1 MSNQCPAEGRCLR
14 FFSDQ
19 LYGRLFCTFLSQ
31 YIKILHRKCGI
42 IMVDTGSKS
51 LVSPILSL
59 VFCSTAYVVY
69 VFSMMQ
75 NDKNWVAIAALIYFL
90 PLFIDLIED
99 FESTNI
105 LQKKFFIFT
114 VFCVIIAVI
123 YTIALLSYLTMTED
137 GVNETPSVAFK
148 IFLSI
153 CPIVCIP
160 IKIYPVWLAIM
171 QRYKRQYPQ

>member
-1 MSNQCPAEGRCLR
+1 MSCRGKMFIL
-14 FFSDQ
+14 FSDP
-19 LYGRLFCTFLSQ
+19 LCGRFFCTFLSQ
-31 YIKILHRKCGI
+31 FIKIRHRKCGI
-42 IMVDTGSKS
+42 IMVASGSKS

-90 PLFIDLIED
+90 PLFIDLIEN
-99 FESTNI
+99 FENTKI
-105 LQKKFFIFT
+105 LQKKFFVFT
-114 VFCVIIAVI
+114 VGCVIIAALYI
-123 YTIALLSYLTMTED
+123 IALLSYLTMTED
-137 GVNETPSVAFK
+137 GVNNTPSVCFK
-148 IFLSI
+148 VFLSL

-171 QRYKRQYPQ
+171 QKYKRLYPQ